1 MDEFFIRAFHQL
13 LERPAGPFRFRFVL
27 QPVAAAVIAVR
38 AGMRDAGLNRDSFL
52 KSFQAE
58 PSKRSALIH
67 DAWTDIAKVFIIAA
81 ILDGIYQVV
90 MFRWFYPM
98 QTLIVACI
106 LSIVPYVLI
115 RVPVMHLMHR
125 HLPRRKD

>member
-1 MDEFFIRAFHQL
+1 MDEFLIRTFHQL

-27 QPVAAAVIAVR
+27 QPLAAVVIAVR

-52 KSFQAE
+52 KSFRAE

-81 ILDGIYQVV
+81 VLDGIYQVV
-90 MFRWFYPM
+90 MFRWFYPL
-98 QTLIVACI
+98 QTLIVAGV
-106 LSIVPYVLI
+106 LSIVPYFLI
-115 RVPVMHLMHR
+115 RIPVMHLLH
-125 HLPRRKD
+125 HYLPRRKD